1 MITKLSRYSQLTCVQ
16 LQSLD
21 SQELS
26 KLNENVKPEDVL
38 DERFLIV
45 EEVPMVDLEFNVD
58 ILNNFLIE
66 NYENDFECALEIYKT
81 FKRLDRSTLL
91 DSCMWSY
98 YGAQVF
104 WKYTYTRYF
113 KDQLMLI
120 NSDEL
125 NKLVVL
131 KNTKPSSIFSHSIAR
146 NWWIVDITRNTELED
161 KYQITKYIFSNE
173 FLIELFF
180 KNEFILTK
188 NFVKNFFHALL
199 LTNDEEWDI
208 NKEDQEFLEYVLD
221 TMEQIGVY
229 TIFDSYDTSDYMKLI
244 TKMYEGYN

>member
-1 MITKLSRYSQLTCVQ
+1 MK
-16 LQSLD
+16 
-21 SQELS
+21 
-26 KLNENVKPEDVL
+26 
-38 DERFLIV
+38 
-45 EEVPMVDLEFNVD
+45 M
-58 ILNNFLIE
+58 
-66 NYENDFECALEIYKT
+66 
-81 FKRLDRSTLL
+81 
-91 DSCMWSY
+91 
-98 YGAQVF
+98 
-104 WKYTYTRYF
+104 
-113 KDQLMLI
+113 
-120 NSDEL
+120 
-125 NKLVVL
+125 
-131 KNTKPSSIFSHSIAR
+131 
-146 NWWIVDITRNTELED
+146 IVDITRNTELED